1 MEQRLEL
8 QRLEKR
14 KLQYE
19 TCRLKTMKDEEVSEV
34 LRRGKGVEI
43 SKDLYTMG

>member
-8 QRLEKR
+8 QRLEKK
-14 KLQYE
+14 KLQQE

-34 LRRGKGVEI
+34 LRRGKGAEM
-43 SKDLYTMG
+43 SKDSTAMG